1 MRRSTGGSILLG
13 RLVALRVPLVIA
25 LLLVACSDQ
34 GAEPYDID
42 AAPVPGDF
50 VDYYRSYS
58 SEYMNEDR
66 FGEIFDEVSLVE
78 DEGRLVGPQ
87 FTLKIDKIVIADSHE
102 SFGSR
107 RTFEASSGYELVVAQ
122 LADPRELAEYR
133 PDFILESIDAVVE
146 VDGGS
151 RRLDRDIS
159 RGAGIIV
166 VSVPVGSDPHLV
178 IRHDGRRQVI
188 SLRTGTH
195 HEVIEPFY
203 DRTFWGQ
210 ELNFRYSGFGRV
222 VMGGIEFS
230 GTATF
235 DIYSLRLEY
244 WHESI
249 GYPSRGAWLILRSAP
264 TNCNAPTRI
273 GTGEGD
279 LPLDPL
285 TPMEPSDVFVLVDD
299 EDRENEGDLI
309 FAASRATPELMGFTI
324 RYTSG
329 VICVPMPGAELDRLK
344 LPPMT
349 SVNEDRKRTAFAVSV
364 DARDG
369 VTTGI
374 SAADRAHTVRVLAD
388 SATEAYELTR
398 PGHVFPLRA
407 MEGGVLRRPGHTEAA
422 VALAELARR

>member
-151 RRLDRDIS
+151 RRLHRDIS

-299 EDRENEGDLI
+299 GDNEYPANPSIGTILPD
-309 FAASRATPELMGFTI
+309 TPTGAVWFDVPSTFRSGTI
-324 RYTSG
+324 HMRPS
-329 VICVPMPGAELDRLK
+329 L
-344 LPPMT
+344 
-349 SVNEDRKRTAFAVSV
+349 SVSV
-364 DARDG
+364 MLNPSTWTEPLPD
-369 VTTGI
+369 
-374 SAADRAHTVRVLAD
+374 D
-388 SATEAYELTR
+388 SVDVDLEPGYE
-398 PGHVFPLRA
+398 FPYGDDSL
-407 MEGGVLRRPGHTEAA
+407 LC
-422 VALAELARR
+422 